1 MSRPNNSTYELIEK
15 ATELITTLWALE
27 GEVYDEVEEAVD
39 EWLED
44 CPDKLGALFAV
55 KRRVKEEAAYLRTEE
70 KRLAQRRKSLESS
83 NTRVSLLALGL
94 MQAHQELTGEKKMKR
109 ADMTVWI
116 AETTSVDIHDEEK
129 VPSKFIVVTHTRP
142 DKKAIREVLDSGESV
157 PGCELLIKAGVRFR

>member
-1 MSRPNNSTYELIEK
+1 
-15 ATELITTLWALE
+15 
-27 GEVYDEVEEAVD
+27 
-39 EWLED
+39 
-44 CPDKLGALFAV
+44 
-55 KRRVKEEAAYLRTEE
+55 
-70 KRLAQRRKSLESS
+70 
-83 NTRVSLLALGL
+83 